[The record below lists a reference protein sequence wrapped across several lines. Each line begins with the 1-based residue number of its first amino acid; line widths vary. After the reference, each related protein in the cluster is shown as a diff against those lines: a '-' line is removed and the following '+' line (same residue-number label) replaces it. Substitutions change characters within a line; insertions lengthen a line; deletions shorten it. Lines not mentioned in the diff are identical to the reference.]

1 MPPIGLSAASNELRF
16 PHMPQTATANILS
29 ILETDFSGVVEEWLG
44 TQVKEGVKRSD
55 LFSDSESRAQNQEL
69 LKAFVKGIRVGV
81 VNEEFSLED
90 DAWEDLRAVLSDV
103 SKERVGRGVTP
114 TEMATFVLAL
124 KAPLF
129 KRLEAMPGV
138 EGGKLVREVLMVTRL
153 VDAFAI
159 YTNEIF
165 IGERDQIIERQR
177 QEMLELSTPVVELWD
192 RVLTLPLIGTLDSVR
207 AQEVMENLLQTI
219 LERQAEVVIM
229 DITGVGTVDTQ
240 VAQHLLRAAA
250 AVRLMGA
257 ECIISGISPMIA
269 QTMVQ
274 LGIDV
279 GTVSTR
285 SSIRAALSDALQKVG
300 YVIKTTEAS

>member
-1 MPPIGLSAASNELRF
+1 
-16 PHMPQTATANILS
+16 MPQSATANILTV
-29 ILETDFSGVVEEWLG
+29 LDTDFKGIIEEWLG

-55 LFSDSESRAQNQEL
+55 LFSDAESRNQNREL
-69 LKAFVKGIRVGV
+69 LKAFSKGVRDGV
-81 VNEEFSLED
+81 TGED
-90 DAWEDLRAVLSDV
+90 FDFDDTQWDDLRAVLTDV
-103 SKERVGRGVTP
+103 SRERVNRGVTP

-124 KAPLF
+124 KTPLF
-129 KRLEAMPGV
+129 KRLETMLDSDHAMLIRDV
-138 EGGKLVREVLMVTRL
+138 MLVTRL

-165 IGERDQIIERQR
+165 ILEREQIIDRQR

-192 RVLTLPLIGTLDSVR
+192 RVLTLPLIGTLDSAR

-285 SSIRAALSDALQKVG
+285 SSIRTALSDALMTVG
-300 YVIKTTEAS
+300 YVIKKTEGQ

>member
-1 MPPIGLSAASNELRF
+1 
-16 PHMPQTATANILS
+16 MPQSATANILTV
-29 ILETDFSGVVEEWLG
+29 LDTDFKGIIEEWLG

-55 LFSDSESRAQNQEL
+55 LFSDAESRNQNREL
-69 LKAFVKGIRVGV
+69 LKAFSKGVRDGISG
-81 VNEEFSLED
+81 ED
-90 DAWEDLRAVLSDV
+90 FDFDDTQWDDLRAVLADV
-103 SKERVGRGVTP
+103 SRERVNRGVTP

-124 KAPLF
+124 KALLF
-129 KRLEAMPGV
+129 KRLEAMQDSEHGV
-138 EGGKLVREVLMVTRL
+138 LIRDVMLVTRL

-165 IGERDQIIERQR
+165 ILEREQIIDRQR

-192 RVLTLPLIGTLDSVR
+192 RVLTLPLIGTLDSAR

-285 SSIRAALSDALQKVG
+285 SSIRTALSDALLTVG
-300 YVIKTTEAS
+300 YVIKKTEGQ

>member
-1 MPPIGLSAASNELRF
+1 
-16 PHMPQTATANILS
+16 MPQSATANILTV
-29 ILETDFSGVVEEWLG
+29 LDTDFKGIIEEWLG

-55 LFSDSESRAQNQEL
+55 LFSDAESRNQNREL
-69 LKAFVKGIRVGV
+69 LKAFSKGIREGV
-81 VNEEFSLED
+81 AGED
-90 DAWEDLRAVLSDV
+90 FDLDDDKWDDLRAVLADV
-103 SKERVGRGVTP
+103 SRERVNRGVTP

-124 KAPLF
+124 KTPLF
-129 KRLEAMPGV
+129 KRLEALADSDHSMLLRDV
-138 EGGKLVREVLMVTRL
+138 MLVTRL

-165 IGERDQIIERQR
+165 INEREQIIDRQR

-192 RVLTLPLIGTLDSVR
+192 RVLTLPLIGTLDSAR

-285 SSIRAALSDALQKVG
+285 SSIRTALSDALLTVG
-300 YVIKTTEAS
+300 YVIKKTEAQ

>member
-1 MPPIGLSAASNELRF
+1 
-16 PHMPQTATANILS
+16 MPQTATANILT

-69 LKAFVKGIRVGV
+69 LKAFTKGVRAGV
-81 VNEEFSLED
+81 VNEEFSLD
-90 DAWEDLRAVLSDV
+90 DDEWEDLRAVLADV

-129 KRLEAMPGV
+129 TRLEAMTDI
-138 EGGKLVREVLMVTRL
+138 ESGKLISDVLMVTRL

-192 RVLTLPLIGTLDSVR
+192 RVLTLPLIGTLDSAR
-207 AQEVMENLLQTI
+207 AQEVMENLLETI

-285 SSIRAALSDALQKVG
+285 SSIRTALADALQKVG
-300 YVIKTTEAS
+300 YVIKTSEVA

>member
-1 MPPIGLSAASNELRF
+1 
-16 PHMPQTATANILS
+16 MPQSATANIIK
-29 ILETDFSGVVEEWLG
+29 ILESDFSKIVEAWLG
-44 TQVKEGVKRSD
+44 TQVREGVKRSD
-55 LFSDSESRAQNQEL
+55 LFSDDESRAQNAEL
-69 LKAFVKGIRVGV
+69 LKSFSKGVRNATVDSD
-81 VNEEFSLED
+81 FD
-90 DAWEDLRAVLSDV
+90 FTDAEWEDLRAVLADV
-103 SKERVGRGVTP
+103 TKDRVSRGVTP

-129 KRLEAMPGV
+129 KQLETQLKDDPAA
-138 EGGKLVREVLMVTRL
+138 LIQEVLLVTRL

-159 YTNEIF
+159 YTNEVF
-165 IGERDQIIERQR
+165 IAEREQIIERQR
-177 QEMLELSTPVVELWD
+177 EEMLELSTPVVELWD
-192 RVLTLPLIGTLDSVR
+192 RVLTLPLIGTLDSAR

-219 LERQAEVVIM
+219 LDRQAEVVIV

-285 SSIRAALSDALQKVG
+285 SSIRTALADALKTVG
-300 YVIKTTEAS
+300 YSIQKTRDA

>member
-1 MPPIGLSAASNELRF
+1 
-16 PHMPQTATANILS
+16 MPQSATANILTV
-29 ILETDFSGVVEEWLG
+29 LDTDFKGIIEEWLG

-55 LFSDSESRAQNQEL
+55 LFSDSESLAQNREL
-69 LKAFVKGIRVGV
+69 LKAFSKGIRDGIAG
-81 VNEEFSLED
+81 EDLDLED
-90 DAWEDLRAVLSDV
+90 DKWDDLRAVLADV
-103 SKERVGRGVTP
+103 SRERVNRGVTP

-129 KRLEAMPGV
+129 KRLEA
-138 EGGKLVREVLMVTRL
+138 LVASDHSALIRDVMLVTRL

-165 IGERDQIIERQR
+165 INEREQIIDRQR

-192 RVLTLPLIGTLDSVR
+192 RVLTLPLIGTLDSAR

-285 SSIRAALSDALQKVG
+285 SSIRAALADALLTVG
-300 YVIKTTEAS
+300 YVIQKTEAQ

>member
-1 MPPIGLSAASNELRF
+1 
-16 PHMPQTATANILS
+16 MPQSATANIIA
-29 ILETDFSGVVEEWLG
+29 ILDTSFAGIVEEWLG

-55 LFSDSESRAQNQEL
+55 LFSDAESRAQNQEL
-69 LKAFVKGIRVGV
+69 LKAFTKGIRDGV
-81 VNEEFSLED
+81 TGEEFDLED
-90 DAWEDLRAVLSDV
+90 DKWDDLRAVLADV
-103 SKERVGRGVTP
+103 SRERVSRGVTP
-114 TEMATFVLAL
+114 TEMATFILAL
-124 KAPLF
+124 KSPLF
-129 KRLEAMPGV
+129 KRVKDKSIKNPDEMI
-138 EGGKLVREVLMVTRL
+138 RDVLLVTRL

-165 IGERDQIIERQR
+165 IEEREQIIDRQR
-177 QEMLELSTPVVELWD
+177 QEMMELSTPVVELWD
-192 RVLTLPLIGTLDSVR
+192 RVLTLPLIGTLDSAR

-285 SSIRAALSDALQKVG
+285 SSIRAALSDALLKVG
-300 YVIKTTEAS
+300 YVIKKTEDL

>member
-1 MPPIGLSAASNELRF
+1 
-16 PHMPQTATANILS
+16 MPQSATANILTV
-29 ILETDFSGVVEEWLG
+29 LDTDFKGIIEEWLG

-55 LFSDSESRAQNQEL
+55 LFSDAESRNQNREL
-69 LKAFVKGIRVGV
+69 LKAFSKGVRDGV
-81 VNEEFSLED
+81 TGED
-90 DAWEDLRAVLSDV
+90 FDFDDNQWDNLRAVLADV
-103 SKERVGRGVTP
+103 SRERVNRGVTP
-114 TEMATFVLAL
+114 TEMATFILAL
-124 KAPLF
+124 KTPLF
-129 KRLEAMPGV
+129 KRLETLLASDHGV
-138 EGGKLVREVLMVTRL
+138 LIRDVILVTRL

-165 IGERDQIIERQR
+165 ILEREQIIDRQR

-192 RVLTLPLIGTLDSVR
+192 RVLTLPLIGTLDSAR

-285 SSIRAALSDALQKVG
+285 SSIRTALSDALLTVG
-300 YVIKTTEAS
+300 YVIKKTEGQ

>member
-1 MPPIGLSAASNELRF
+1 
-16 PHMPQTATANILS
+16 MPQSATANILTV
-29 ILETDFSGVVEEWLG
+29 LDTDFKGIIEEWLG

-55 LFSDSESRAQNQEL
+55 LFSDAESRNQNREL
-69 LKAFVKGIRVGV
+69 LKAFSKGVRDGV
-81 VNEEFSLED
+81 TGED
-90 DAWEDLRAVLSDV
+90 FDFDDNQWDDLRAVLADV
-103 SKERVGRGVTP
+103 SRERVNRGVTP
-114 TEMATFVLAL
+114 TEMATFILAL
-124 KAPLF
+124 KTPLF
-129 KRLEAMPGV
+129 KRLESLLDVDQGV
-138 EGGKLVREVLMVTRL
+138 LIRDVMLVTRL

-165 IGERDQIIERQR
+165 IVEREQIIDRQR

-192 RVLTLPLIGTLDSVR
+192 RVLTLPLIGTLDSAR

-257 ECIISGISPMIA
+257 ECIISGISPMLA

-285 SSIRAALSDALQKVG
+285 SSIRTALSDALLTVG
-300 YVIKTTEAS
+300 YVIKKTEDQ

>member
-1 MPPIGLSAASNELRF
+1 
-16 PHMPQTATANILS
+16 MPQTATANILT

-69 LKAFVKGIRVGV
+69 LKAFGKGVRAGV

-90 DAWEDLRAVLSDV
+90 DAWEDLRAVLADV
-103 SKERVGRGVTP
+103 SKERVSRGVTP

-138 EGGKLVREVLMVTRL
+138 EGGKLIRDVLMVTRL

-192 RVLTLPLIGTLDSVR
+192 RVLTLPLIGTLDSAR

-285 SSIRAALSDALQKVG
+285 SSIRTALSDALQKVG

>member
-1 MPPIGLSAASNELRF
+1 
-16 PHMPQTATANILS
+16 MPQSATANILTV
-29 ILETDFSGVVEEWLG
+29 LDTDFKGIIEEWLG

-55 LFSDSESRAQNQEL
+55 LFSDAESRNQNREL
-69 LKAFVKGIRVGV
+69 LKAFSKGVHDGISG
-81 VNEEFSLED
+81 ED
-90 DAWEDLRAVLSDV
+90 FDFDDTQWDDLRAVLTDV
-103 SKERVGRGVTP
+103 SRERVNRGVTP

-129 KRLEAMPGV
+129 KRLEAMQDSEHGV
-138 EGGKLVREVLMVTRL
+138 LIRDVMLVTRL

-165 IGERDQIIERQR
+165 ILEREQIIDRQR

-192 RVLTLPLIGTLDSVR
+192 RVLTLPLIGTLDSAR

-285 SSIRAALSDALQKVG
+285 SSIRTALADALKTVG
-300 YVIKTTEAS
+300 YVITKTRDH

>member
-1 MPPIGLSAASNELRF
+1 
-16 PHMPQTATANILS
+16 MPQSATANILTV
-29 ILETDFSGVVEEWLG
+29 LDTDFKGIIEEWLG

-55 LFSDSESRAQNQEL
+55 LFSDAESRNQNREL
-69 LKAFVKGIRVGV
+69 LKAFSKGVRDGISG
-81 VNEEFSLED
+81 ED
-90 DAWEDLRAVLSDV
+90 FDFDDTQWDDLRAVLADV
-103 SKERVGRGVTP
+103 SRERVNRGVTP

-129 KRLEAMPGV
+129 KRLEAMQDSEHGV
-138 EGGKLVREVLMVTRL
+138 LIRDVMLVTRL

-165 IGERDQIIERQR
+165 ILEREQIIDRQR

-192 RVLTLPLIGTLDSVR
+192 RVLTLPLIGTLDSAR

-257 ECIISGISPMIA
+257 ECIISGIRPMIA

-285 SSIRAALSDALQKVG
+285 SSIRTALSDALLTVG
-300 YVIKTTEAS
+300 YVIKKTEGQ

>member
-1 MPPIGLSAASNELRF
+1 
-16 PHMPQTATANILS
+16 MPQSATANILTV
-29 ILETDFSGVVEEWLG
+29 LDTDFKGIIEEWLG

-55 LFSDSESRAQNQEL
+55 LFSDAESRNQNREL
-69 LKAFVKGIRVGV
+69 LKAFSKGVRDGISG
-81 VNEEFSLED
+81 ED
-90 DAWEDLRAVLSDV
+90 FDFDETQWDDLRAVLADV
-103 SKERVGRGVTP
+103 SRERVNRGVTP

-129 KRLEAMPGV
+129 KRLEAMQDSEHGV
-138 EGGKLVREVLMVTRL
+138 LIRDVMLVTRL

-165 IGERDQIIERQR
+165 ILEREQIIDRQR

-192 RVLTLPLIGTLDSVR
+192 RVLTLPLIGTLDSAR

-285 SSIRAALSDALQKVG
+285 SSIRTALSDALLTVG
-300 YVIKTTEAS
+300 YVIKKTEGQ

>member
-1 MPPIGLSAASNELRF
+1 MPHS
-16 PHMPQTATANILS
+16 ATANILT
-29 ILETDFSGVVEEWLG
+29 ILESNFSGVVEEWLG
-44 TQVKEGVKRSD
+44 TQVQEGVKRSD
-55 LFSDSESRAQNQEL
+55 LFSDAESRAQNAEL
-69 LKAFVKGIRVGV
+69 LKGFAKGVRTGV
-81 VNEEFSLED
+81 VDEEFNLED
-90 DAWEDLRAVLSDV
+90 SAWEDLRAVLIDV
-103 SKERVGRGVTP
+103 TKERVNRGVTP
-114 TEMATFVLAL
+114 TEMAAFVLAL
-124 KAPLF
+124 KSPLF
-129 KRLEAMPGV
+129 KRLETMLSDEP
-138 EGGKLVREVLMVTRL
+138 KTLIREVLMVTRL
-153 VDAFAI
+153 VDGFAI

-165 IGERDQIIERQR
+165 IAEREQIIERQR
-177 QEMLELSTPVVELWD
+177 EEMLELSTPVVELWD
-192 RVLTLPLIGTLDSVR
+192 RVLTLPLIGTLDSAR

-219 LERQAEVVIM
+219 LERQAEVVIV

-285 SSIRAALSDALQKVG
+285 SSIRTALADALKTVG
-300 YVIKTTEAS
+300 YVIHKTRDS

>member
-1 MPPIGLSAASNELRF
+1 
-16 PHMPQTATANILS
+16 MPQSATANILTV
-29 ILETDFSGVVEEWLG
+29 LDTDFKGIIEEWLG

-55 LFSDSESRAQNQEL
+55 LFSDAESRNQNREL
-69 LKAFVKGIRVGV
+69 LKAFSKGVRDGV
-81 VNEEFSLED
+81 TGED
-90 DAWEDLRAVLSDV
+90 FDFDDNQWDDLRAVLADV
-103 SKERVGRGVTP
+103 SRERVNRGVTP

-124 KAPLF
+124 KTPLF
-129 KRLEAMPGV
+129 KRLESLQDVDQGV
-138 EGGKLVREVLMVTRL
+138 LIRDVMLVTRL

-165 IGERDQIIERQR
+165 IVEREQIIDRQR

-192 RVLTLPLIGTLDSVR
+192 RVLTLPLIGTLDSAR

-285 SSIRAALSDALQKVG
+285 SSIRTALSDALLTVG
-300 YVIKTTEAS
+300 YVIKKTEDQ

>member
-1 MPPIGLSAASNELRF
+1 MGRA
-16 PHMPQTATANILS
+16 ATANILT
-29 ILETDFSGVVEEWLG
+29 ILETSFSGIVEEWLG

-55 LFSDSESRAQNQEL
+55 LFSDAESRAQNQEL
-69 LKAFVKGIRVGV
+69 LKAFAKGVRTGV
-81 VNEEFSLED
+81 VGEEFNLDD
-90 DAWEDLRAVLSDV
+90 DAWEDLRAVLSEV
-103 SKERVGRGVTP
+103 SKERVSRGVTP

-124 KAPLF
+124 KTPLF
-129 KRLEAMPGV
+129 NRLEAMIDV
-138 EGGKLVREVLMVTRL
+138 EQSVLIRDVLLVTRL

-192 RVLTLPLIGTLDSVR
+192 RVLTLPLIGTLDSAR

-285 SSIRAALSDALQKVG
+285 SSIRTALSDALQKVG

>member
-1 MPPIGLSAASNELRF
+1 
-16 PHMPQTATANILS
+16 MPQSATANILTV
-29 ILETDFSGVVEEWLG
+29 LDTDFKGIIEEWLG

-55 LFSDSESRAQNQEL
+55 LFSDAESRKQNSEL
-69 LKAFVKGIRVGV
+69 LKAFSKGVRDGDAG
-81 VNEEFSLED
+81 ED
-90 DAWEDLRAVLSDV
+90 FDFDDNQWDDLRAVLTAV
-103 SKERVGRGVTP
+103 SRERVNRGVTP

-124 KAPLF
+124 KTPLF
-129 KRLEAMPGV
+129 KRLETMLDSDHGMLIRDV
-138 EGGKLVREVLMVTRL
+138 MLVTRL

-165 IGERDQIIERQR
+165 ILEREQIIDRQR

-192 RVLTLPLIGTLDSVR
+192 RVLTLPLIGTLDSAR

-285 SSIRAALSDALQKVG
+285 SSIRTALSDALMTVG
-300 YVIKTTEAS
+300 YVIKKTEGQ

>member
-1 MPPIGLSAASNELRF
+1 MPHS
-16 PHMPQTATANILS
+16 ATANILT
-29 ILETDFSGVVEEWLG
+29 ILESNFSGVVEEWLG
-44 TQVKEGVKRSD
+44 TQVQEGVKRSD
-55 LFSDSESRAQNQEL
+55 LFSDAESRAQNAEL
-69 LKAFVKGIRVGV
+69 LKGFAKGVRTGV
-81 VNEEFSLED
+81 VDEEFNLED
-90 DAWEDLRAVLSDV
+90 SAWEDLRAVLIDV
-103 SKERVGRGVTP
+103 TKERVNRGVTP

-124 KAPLF
+124 KSPLF
-129 KRLEAMPGV
+129 KRLETMLSEEP
-138 EGGKLVREVLMVTRL
+138 KTLIREVLMVTRL

-165 IGERDQIIERQR
+165 IAEREQIIERQR
-177 QEMLELSTPVVELWD
+177 EEMLELSTPVVELWD
-192 RVLTLPLIGTLDSVR
+192 RVLTLPLIGTLDSAR

-219 LERQAEVVIM
+219 LERQAEVVIV

-285 SSIRAALSDALQKVG
+285 SSIRTALADALKTVG
-300 YVIKTTEAS
+300 YVIHKTRDS

>member
-1 MPPIGLSAASNELRF
+1 
-16 PHMPQTATANILS
+16 MPQTATANILS

>member
-1 MPPIGLSAASNELRF
+1 
-16 PHMPQTATANILS
+16 MPQSATANILS
-29 ILETDFSGVVEEWLG
+29 ILETDFSGIIEEWLG

-55 LFSDSESRAQNQEL
+55 LFSDSESRAQNREL
-69 LKAFVKGIRVGV
+69 LQAFAKGIRAGV
-81 VNEEFSLED
+81 ADDKFSLED
-90 DAWEDLRAVLSDV
+90 ESWEDLRAVLADV
-103 SKERVGRGVTP
+103 SKERVSRGVTP
-114 TEMATFVLAL
+114 TEMATFILAL
-124 KAPLF
+124 KEPLF
-129 KRLEAMPGV
+129 KRLEV
-138 EGGKLVREVLMVTRL
+138 KLSSDHGGLIRDVLLVTRL

-165 IGERDQIIERQR
+165 ISERDQIIERQR

-192 RVLTLPLIGTLDSVR
+192 RVLTLPLIGTLDSAR
-207 AQEVMENLLQTI
+207 AQEVMENLLETI

-285 SSIRAALSDALQKVG
+285 SSIRTALSDALLKVG
-300 YVIKTTEAS
+300 YVIKTTEAA

>member
-1 MPPIGLSAASNELRF
+1 MPRS
-16 PHMPQTATANILS
+16 ATANILT
-29 ILETDFSGVVEEWLG
+29 ILETSFDGVVEEWLG
-44 TQVKEGVKRSD
+44 TQVQEGVKRSD
-55 LFSDSESRAQNQEL
+55 LFSDAESRTQNADL
-69 LKAFVKGIRVGV
+69 LKAFSKGVRAGV
-81 VNEEFSLED
+81 VDEEFSLED
-90 DAWEDLRAVLSDV
+90 EAWEDLRVVLADV
-103 SKERVGRGVTP
+103 SKERVSRGVTP

-129 KRLEAMPGV
+129 KRLEEHLNDDQGV
-138 EGGKLVREVLMVTRL
+138 LIRDVLLVTRL
-153 VDAFAI
+153 VDAFAV

-165 IGERDQIIERQR
+165 IAERDQIIDRQR

-192 RVLTLPLIGTLDSVR
+192 RVLTLPLIGTLDSAR
-207 AQEVMENLLQTI
+207 AQEVMENLLETI

-285 SSIRAALSDALQKVG
+285 SSIHTALADALQKVG
-300 YVIKTTEAS
+300 YVIKTTEGA

>member
-1 MPPIGLSAASNELRF
+1 
-16 PHMPQTATANILS
+16 MPQTATANILT

-69 LKAFVKGIRVGV
+69 LKAFTKGIRAGV
-81 VNEEFSLED
+81 VNEEFSLD
-90 DAWEDLRAVLSDV
+90 DDEWEDLRAVLADV

-129 KRLEAMPGV
+129 KRLEAMTDV
-138 EGGKLVREVLMVTRL
+138 ESGKLISDVLMVTRL

-192 RVLTLPLIGTLDSVR
+192 RVLTLPLIGTLDSAR

-285 SSIRAALSDALQKVG
+285 SSIRTALADALQKVG
-300 YVIKTTEAS
+300 YVIKTSEVS

>member
-1 MPPIGLSAASNELRF
+1 
-16 PHMPQTATANILS
+16 MPQSATANILTV
-29 ILETDFSGVVEEWLG
+29 LDTDFKGIIEEWLG

-55 LFSDSESRAQNQEL
+55 LFSDAESRNQNREL
-69 LKAFVKGIRVGV
+69 LKAFSKGVRDGISGAD
-81 VNEEFSLED
+81 FDFD
-90 DAWEDLRAVLSDV
+90 DTQWDDLRAVLADV
-103 SKERVGRGVTP
+103 SRERVNRGVTP

-129 KRLEAMPGV
+129 KRLEAMQDSEHGV
-138 EGGKLVREVLMVTRL
+138 LIRDVMLVTRL

-165 IGERDQIIERQR
+165 ILEREQIIDRQR

-192 RVLTLPLIGTLDSVR
+192 RVLTLPLIGTLDSAR

-285 SSIRAALSDALQKVG
+285 SSIRTALSDALLTVG
-300 YVIKTTEAS
+300 YVIKKTEGQ

>member
-1 MPPIGLSAASNELRF
+1 
-16 PHMPQTATANILS
+16 MPQSATANILTV
-29 ILETDFSGVVEEWLG
+29 LDTDFKGIIEEWLG
-44 TQVKEGVKRSD
+44 RQVKEGVKRSD
-55 LFSDSESRAQNQEL
+55 LFSDAESRNQNREL
-69 LKAFVKGIRVGV
+69 LKAFSKGVRDGV
-81 VNEEFSLED
+81 TGED
-90 DAWEDLRAVLSDV
+90 FDFDDNQWDDLRAVLADV
-103 SKERVGRGVTP
+103 SRERVNRGVTP

-124 KAPLF
+124 KTPLF
-129 KRLEAMPGV
+129 KRLESLQDVDQGV
-138 EGGKLVREVLMVTRL
+138 LIRDVMLVTRL

-165 IGERDQIIERQR
+165 IVEREQIIDRQR

-192 RVLTLPLIGTLDSVR
+192 RVLTLPLIGTLDSAR

-285 SSIRAALSDALQKVG
+285 SSIRTALSDALLTVG
-300 YVIKTTEAS
+300 YVIKKTEDQ

>member
-1 MPPIGLSAASNELRF
+1 
-16 PHMPQTATANILS
+16 MPQSATANILTV
-29 ILETDFSGVVEEWLG
+29 LDTDFKGIIEEWLG

-55 LFSDSESRAQNQEL
+55 LFSDAESRNQNREL
-69 LKAFVKGIRVGV
+69 LKAFSKGVRDGV
-81 VNEEFSLED
+81 TGED
-90 DAWEDLRAVLSDV
+90 FDFDDNQWDDLRAVLADV
-103 SKERVGRGVTP
+103 SRERVNRGVTP

-124 KAPLF
+124 KTPLF
-129 KRLEAMPGV
+129 KRLETMLAGDHGV
-138 EGGKLVREVLMVTRL
+138 LIRDVMLVTRL
-153 VDAFAI
+153 VDAFAT

-165 IGERDQIIERQR
+165 ILEREQIIDRQR

-192 RVLTLPLIGTLDSVR
+192 RVLTLPLIGTLDSAR

-285 SSIRAALSDALQKVG
+285 SSIRTALSDALLTVG
-300 YVIKTTEAS
+300 YVIKKTEGQ

>member
-1 MPPIGLSAASNELRF
+1 
-16 PHMPQTATANILS
+16 MPQTSTANILS
-29 ILETDFSGVVEEWLG
+29 ILETDFSSVVEEWLG

-69 LKAFVKGIRVGV
+69 LKAFGKGVRAGV
-81 VNEEFSLED
+81 VNEEFSLDD
-90 DAWEDLRAVLSDV
+90 DAWEDLRAVLAAV

-124 KAPLF
+124 KSPLF
-129 KRLEAMPGV
+129 KRLEAMPDL
-138 EGGKLVREVLMVTRL
+138 EGRELIRDVLMVTRL

-165 IGERDQIIERQR
+165 IGERDQVIERQR

-192 RVLTLPLIGTLDSVR
+192 RVLTLPLIGTLDSAR

-285 SSIRAALSDALQKVG
+285 SSIRTALSDALQKVG
-300 YVIKTTEAS
+300 YVIETTEAS

>member
-1 MPPIGLSAASNELRF
+1 
-16 PHMPQTATANILS
+16 MPQTATANILS

-129 KRLEAMPGV
+129 KRLEAMPGL

-285 SSIRAALSDALQKVG
+285 SSIRTALSDALQKVG
-300 YVIKTTEAS
+300 YVIKTSEVS

>member
-1 MPPIGLSAASNELRF
+1 
-16 PHMPQTATANILS
+16 MPQTATANILS

-138 EGGKLVREVLMVTRL
+138 EGGKLIRDVLMVTRL

>member
-1 MPPIGLSAASNELRF
+1 
-16 PHMPQTATANILS
+16 MPQSATANILTV
-29 ILETDFSGVVEEWLG
+29 LDTDFKGIIEEWLG

-55 LFSDSESRAQNQEL
+55 LFSDAESRNQNREL
-69 LKAFVKGIRVGV
+69 LKAFSKGVRDGV
-81 VNEEFSLED
+81 TGED
-90 DAWEDLRAVLSDV
+90 FDFDDNQWDDLRAVLADV
-103 SKERVGRGVTP
+103 SRERVNRGVTP

-124 KAPLF
+124 KTPLF
-129 KRLEAMPGV
+129 KRLESLQDVDQGV
-138 EGGKLVREVLMVTRL
+138 LIRDVMLVTRL

-165 IGERDQIIERQR
+165 IVEREQIIDRQR

-192 RVLTLPLIGTLDSVR
+192 RVLTLPLIGTLDSAR

-285 SSIRAALSDALQKVG
+285 SSIRTALSDALLTVG
-300 YVIKTTEAS
+300 YVIKKTEGQ

>member
-1 MPPIGLSAASNELRF
+1 MAQS
-16 PHMPQTATANILS
+16 ATANILTV
-29 ILETDFSGVVEEWLG
+29 LDTDFKGIIEEWLG
-44 TQVKEGVKRSD
+44 TQVREGVKRSD
-55 LFSDSESRAQNQEL
+55 LFSDAESRAQNREL
-69 LKAFVKGIRVGV
+69 LKAFSKGVREGV
-81 VNEEFSLED
+81 AGEEFDLD
-90 DAWEDLRAVLSDV
+90 DDKWDDLRAVLADV
-103 SKERVGRGVTP
+103 SRERVSRGVTP

-129 KRLEAMPGV
+129 KRLESLLDTDHATLIRDVM
-138 EGGKLVREVLMVTRL
+138 LVTRL

-165 IGERDQIIERQR
+165 IAEREQIIDRQR

-192 RVLTLPLIGTLDSVR
+192 RVLTLPLIGTLDSAR

-285 SSIRAALSDALQKVG
+285 SSIRTALADALQTVG
-300 YVIKTTEAS
+300 YVIHKTEDR

>member
-1 MPPIGLSAASNELRF
+1 
-16 PHMPQTATANILS
+16 MPQSATANILTV
-29 ILETDFSGVVEEWLG
+29 LDTDFKGIIEEWLG

-55 LFSDSESRAQNQEL
+55 LFSDAESRNQNREL
-69 LKAFVKGIRVGV
+69 LKAFSKGVRDGISG
-81 VNEEFSLED
+81 ED
-90 DAWEDLRAVLSDV
+90 FDFDDTQWDDLRAVLADV
-103 SKERVGRGVTP
+103 SRERVNRGVTP

-129 KRLEAMPGV
+129 KRLEAMQDSEHGV
-138 EGGKLVREVLMVTRL
+138 LIRDVMLVTRL

-165 IGERDQIIERQR
+165 ILEREQIIDRQR

-192 RVLTLPLIGTLDSVR
+192 RVLTLPLIGTLDSAR

-229 DITGVGTVDTQ
+229 DITDVGTVDTQ

-285 SSIRAALSDALQKVG
+285 SSIRTALSDALLTVG
-300 YVIKTTEAS
+300 YVIKKTEGQ

>member
-1 MPPIGLSAASNELRF
+1 M
-16 PHMPQTATANILS
+16 
-29 ILETDFSGVVEEWLG
+29 EEWLG

-69 LKAFVKGIRVGV
+69 LKAFGKGVRAGV
-81 VNEEFSLED
+81 VNEEFSLDD
-90 DAWEDLRAVLSDV
+90 DAWEDLRAVLADV

-124 KAPLF
+124 KSPLF
-129 KRLEAMPGV
+129 KRLEAMPDL
-138 EGGKLVREVLMVTRL
+138 EGRELIRDVLMVTRL

-165 IGERDQIIERQR
+165 IGERDQVIERQR

-192 RVLTLPLIGTLDSVR
+192 RVLTLPLIGTLDSAR

-285 SSIRAALSDALQKVG
+285 SSIRTALSDALQKVG
-300 YVIKTTEAS
+300 YVIKTSEVS

>member
-1 MPPIGLSAASNELRF
+1 MPNS
-16 PHMPQTATANILS
+16 ATANILT
-29 ILETDFSGVVEEWLG
+29 ILESNFSGVVEEWLG
-44 TQVKEGVKRSD
+44 TQVQEGVKRSD
-55 LFSDSESRAQNQEL
+55 LFSDAESRAQNAEL
-69 LKAFVKGIRVGV
+69 LKGFAKGVRSGV
-81 VNEEFSLED
+81 IDEEFNLD
-90 DAWEDLRAVLSDV
+90 DSAWEDLRAVLIDV
-103 SKERVGRGVTP
+103 TKERVNRGVTP
-114 TEMATFVLAL
+114 TEMAAFVLAL
-124 KAPLF
+124 KSPLF
-129 KRLEAMPGV
+129 KRLETMLSEEP
-138 EGGKLVREVLMVTRL
+138 KTLIREVLMVTRL

-165 IGERDQIIERQR
+165 IAEREQIIERQR
-177 QEMLELSTPVVELWD
+177 EEMLELSTPVVELWD
-192 RVLTLPLIGTLDSVR
+192 RVLTLPLIGTLDSAR

-219 LERQAEVVIM
+219 LERQAEVVIV

-285 SSIRAALSDALQKVG
+285 SSIRTALADALKTVG
-300 YVIKTTEAS
+300 YVIHKTRDS

>member
-1 MPPIGLSAASNELRF
+1 MCSSDLA
-16 PHMPQTATANILS
+16 
-29 ILETDFSGVVEEWLG
+29 ILEADFNGIIEEWLG
-44 TQVKEGVKRSD
+44 TQVSEGVKRSD
-55 LFSDSESRAQNQEL
+55 LFSDSESRSQNAEL
-69 LKAFVKGIRVGV
+69 LKAFSKGVRAGV
-81 VNEEFSLED
+81 VDAEFDLED
-90 DAWEDLRAVLSDV
+90 TAWEDLRAVLADV
-103 SKERVGRGVTP
+103 TKERVNRGVTP

-124 KAPLF
+124 KSPLF
-129 KRLEAMPGV
+129 SRLEAMLSDDPSS
-138 EGGKLVREVLMVTRL
+138 LIQEVMLVTRL

-159 YTNEIF
+159 YTNEVF
-165 IGERDQIIERQR
+165 IEERELIIERQR
-177 QEMLELSTPVVELWD
+177 EEMMELSTPVVELWD
-192 RVLTLPLIGTLDSVR
+192 RVLTLPLIGTLDSAR

-219 LERQAEVVIM
+219 LERQAEVVIL

-285 SSIRAALSDALQKVG
+285 SSIRTALADALKTVG
-300 YVIKTTEAS
+300 YVITKTRDH

>member
-1 MPPIGLSAASNELRF
+1 
-16 PHMPQTATANILS
+16 MPQTSTANILS
-29 ILETDFSGVVEEWLG
+29 ILETDFSSVVEEWLG

-69 LKAFVKGIRVGV
+69 LKAFGKGVRAGV
-81 VNEEFSLED
+81 VNEEFSLDD
-90 DAWEDLRAVLSDV
+90 DAWEDLRAVLVDV

-124 KAPLF
+124 KSPLF
-129 KRLEAMPGV
+129 KRLEAMPDV
-138 EGGKLVREVLMVTRL
+138 EGRELIRDVLMVTRL

-165 IGERDQIIERQR
+165 IGERDQVIERQR

-192 RVLTLPLIGTLDSVR
+192 RVLTLPLIGTLDSAR

-285 SSIRAALSDALQKVG
+285 SSIRTALSDALQKVG
-300 YVIKTTEAS
+300 YVIKTSEVS